1 MPRSTITV
9 SIPVPGPRVRWAAFG
24 LATGLL
30 VAVIAGP
37 ALTPHS
43 ILAADPSTTT
53 PEHTISVSGTGNVL
67 ISPDIADLRLGVSIT
82 AKTVKDARAGNAKSM
97 TAVIA
102 ALKKLG
108 IADRDIQTTIL
119 SLQPVYDY
127 SSNSSAP
134 RLTGYQLSNAIAVTI
149 RNLDNVGDAIDG
161 ALAAGAT
168 TMDGV
173 TFRVENQAAAEA
185 QARHGRD
192 GRGEVQGPDPG
203 QRGRRLARD
212 RRLDQ
217 RDGRPDPLP
226 RRTTARWRP
235 PASRMS
241 RRRSSRART
250 RSRSRW
256 PSSTSSAEARRI
268 AQPAFRSPATRPG
281 TSRGFSCPAEV
292 PRAIDQPGASS
303 SSDAAGSGRPST
315 LACTNR

>member
-1 MPRSTITV
+1 MTRSTITV
-9 SIPVPGPRVRWAAFG
+9 SVPVPGARVRWAALG
-24 LATGLL
+24 LAAGLA

-37 ALTPHS
+37 ALAPHS

-53 PEHTISVSGTGNVL
+53 PEHTISVSGTGSVV

-82 AKTVKDARAGNAKSM
+82 AKTVKDARASNARSM

-119 SLQPVYDY
+119 TLQPVYDY

-149 RNLDNVGDAIDG
+149 RNLDNIGDAIDG

-185 QARHGRD
+185 QAR
-192 GRGEVQGPDPG
+192 
-203 QRGRRLARD
+203 
-212 RRLDQ
+212 
-217 RDGRPDPLP
+217 
-226 RRTTARWRP
+226 TA
-235 PASRMS
+235 AM
-241 RRRSSRART
+241 
-250 RSRSRW
+250 
-256 PSSTSSAEARRI
+256 AEAKSK
-268 AQPAFRSPATRPG
+268 AQTLASAAGVSLGTVASISETVAPIPYPVYYGAMAAVPAADVKTPVQPG
-281 TSRGFSCPAEV
+281 TNEV
-292 PRAIDQPGASS
+292 SVTVAVVYVIG
-303 SSDAAGSGRPST
+303 
-315 LACTNR
+315 